1 MSKEREPLIHCI
13 SCVLTTFS
21 LNEDDDDD
29 DVVVVTKMQHTVNVM
44 KRNKTIAAGAAA
56 ATDDDNISSSSSSSN
71 QTMFMVL
78 PSSQIH
84 CESSLGSSCEC
95 GTAPSGGRLSD
106 LANQLIRP

>member
-1 MSKEREPLIHCI
+1 
-13 SCVLTTFS
+13 
-21 LNEDDDDD
+21 
-29 DVVVVTKMQHTVNVM
+29 MQHTVNVM

-56 ATDDDNISSSSSSSN
+56 ATDDDTISSSSSSSSN

-106 LANQLIRP
+106 LANNLLGREYAHVGC